1 MQGRLT
7 VNKLDVYYKD
17 AGGFV
22 TTVTSSHGGTE
33 QVLNFNGRVLGQAAN
48 MVGVIPIT
56 TGSTPVF
63 IGRESKDYVCKI
75 SSRSWMPLSITR
87 VSWTGQWFLNHRFV

>member
-1 MQGRLT
+1 MTALR
-7 VNKLDVYYKD
+7 
-17 AGGFV
+17 
-22 TTVTSSHGGTE
+22 
-33 QVLNFNGRVLGQAAN
+33 FNGRLLGQAAN